1 MRIWVF
7 IWSILSTFNN
17 NYTASELSKI
27 IHLDFPYSVWHIG
40 LSDLLVVFV
49 VQYNYEVLPGATG
62 RDKKNAVLE
71 YEENIN
77 TSSSFHNMFLPA
89 KGGGG
94 GPVPWSVAPPAVRLP
109 LSSLPQI

>member
-17 NYTASELSKI
+17 SDTASELSEI
-27 IHLDFPYSVWHIG
+27 IHLDFSYSVWHIG
-40 LSDLLVVFV
+40 LSDILVVFV
-49 VQYNYEVLPGATG
+49 VRYNYEVLPGATG

-71 YEENIN
+71 YNENRN

-94 GPVPWSVAPPAVRLP
+94 GWFHGLWLHLLFAFPST
-109 LSSLPQI
+109 LPQI